1 MAPHIL
7 EEACEAIDAIEDGQ
21 GTPSPA
27 LREELG
33 DLLMNILLAARISE
47 ESGGFSFREVAE
59 EIAGKLVRRHPHV
72 FGGEKV
78 SSVDEVLTRWNSI
91 KEGEKASREAVS
103 PSGGPAARQPHSR
116 LGEVPR
122 SLPALSTA
130 FRIGEKAAKA
140 GFDWPDAAGA
150 LRKVEEELREV
161 SEALDRREA
170 ASPDGDIGGG
180 SHLRHEIGD
189 LLFAAANLARK
200 TGIEPE
206 SALRGALDRFR
217 SRFRYIE
224 ERVDFS
230 RTSLGEMEKLWE
242 EAKRRAV

>member
-7 EEACEAIDAIEDGQ
+7 EEACEAIDAIEDGK
-21 GTPSPA
+21 GSASTA
-27 LREELG
+27 LCEELG

-47 ESGGFSFREVAE
+47 ESGGFSFRELAQG
-59 EIAGKLVRRHPHV
+59 IAAKLVRRHPHV

-78 SSVDEVLTRWNSI
+78 SSVEEVLTRWNSI
-91 KEGEKASREAVS
+91 KASEKAEGSTA
-103 PSGGPAARQPHSR
+103 PAPSR
-116 LGEVPR
+116 LGEQPR
-122 SLPALSTA
+122 SLPSLNAA
-130 FRIGEKAAKA
+130 FRVGEKAANV

-161 SEALDRREA
+161 SEALDARVEA
-170 ASPDGDIGGG
+170 HAEANCADPEDPQAR
-180 SHLRHEIGD
+180 LRHEIGD

-206 SALRGALDRFR
+206 SALRAALDRFR

-230 RTSLGEMEKLWE
+230 CASLIEMEKLWE